1 MDEPNSS
8 SVGRAMENKKT
19 DFHFAVRRLRCES
32 LELTAQSRKR
42 VGVEI
47 MIAHNPLHG
56 SGQAALPHPAL
67 ALGDDAHAA

>member
-1 MDEPNSS
+1 MRRFFLVLYVAPRQNPSPNRNVLVIMDEPNSS

-42 VGVEI
+42 KESRS
-47 MIAHNPLHG
+47 NE
-56 SGQAALPHPAL
+56 
-67 ALGDDAHAA
+67 